1 MSAPKEMRTLAAAK
15 WPSSRDKELT
25 TRCLPWGMS
34 GRSRTFICGVHEAY
48 VCAGYIAVQEPQGG
62 VRTRC
67 GVRCGALSV
76 VGRCGVLGVGDG
88 IGECDIVA
96 VAVRACGGAVGG
108 LVKVGGQEKVCLG
121 LCVSEPAA

>member
-1 MSAPKEMRTLAAAK
+1 MGCER
-15 WPSSRDKELT
+15 
-25 TRCLPWGMS
+25 GVGS
-34 GRSRTFICGVHEAY
+34 G
-48 VCAGYIAVQEPQGG
+48 
-62 VRTRC
+62 
-67 GVRCGALSV
+67 
-76 VGRCGVLGVGDG
+76 VGRCPLWDDVGCWGLGDG

>member
-1 MSAPKEMRTLAAAK
+1 M
-15 WPSSRDKELT
+15 
-25 TRCLPWGMS
+25 
-34 GRSRTFICGVHEAY
+34 
-48 VCAGYIAVQEPQGG
+48 
-62 VRTRC
+62 
-67 GVRCGALSV
+67 
-76 VGRCGVLGVGDG
+76 LGVGDG

>member
-1 MSAPKEMRTLAAAK
+1 MEFMRLTSAPVTS
-15 WPSSRDKELT
+15 PSRNPKVGCE
-25 TRCLPWGMS
+25 R
-34 GRSRTFICGVHEAY
+34 GV
-48 VCAGYIAVQEPQGG
+48 GS
-62 VRTRC
+62 T
-67 GVRCGALSV
+67 RCGALSV